1 MMTGR
6 RFAVVSVMVLM
17 LAVFAGPVSSSETP
31 GTATGPMLADY
42 NADGRITATEL
53 DSAIL
58 DHLVHLGN
66 NQASPYTVADLADA
80 AYIVSYR
87 DGSPARVV
95 DSAGNIHVVYRP
107 PGRIIVFDGSTYETL
122 RSLDVSHDRVTGVSK
137 YFLEDPVFYPEL
149 KGKATV
155 GSVWAPEMEA
165 VVALRP
171 DAVFLYANTSKK
183 DCDAIEAQVHQYLP
197 GTEVYRFECFRPDT
211 YMEEVSKIALVFNR
225 QAEGE
230 RFIRFYRSVMD
241 PVAEAVSKMPE
252 EKKVP
257 VYFESWNDYKSAANG
272 SGYHEKIV
280 LAGGHNLFG
289 TLPNPYPVIDPEAV
303 LKADPAVIIK
313 QIGAGE
319 TKVGG
324 YTTDDLAPFAEVKQK
339 LLARTGWDQLAA
351 VRDDR
356 VYVTHSDILGS
367 SSHFIGVAYL
377 AKWFYPDL
385 FPGLDPLA
393 IHQQYL
399 TDFQKVPVNI
409 SRQGAFVYH

>member
-1 MMTGR
+1 MNR
-6 RFAVVSVMVLM
+6 RHVPALAGILALLLLMPLVSVADQA
-17 LAVFAGPVSSSETP
+17 AVTHS
-31 GTATGPMLADY
+31 GPMLADY
-42 NADGRITATEL
+42 NGDGRITATEL

-58 DHLVHLGN
+58 DRLVRLGN
-66 NQASPYTVADLADA
+66 SQASPSTAADLANA
-80 AYIVSYR
+80 AYVVSYR
-87 DGSPARVV
+87 NGTPARVV
-95 DSAGNIHVVYRP
+95 DSAGNVHVVCRP
-107 PGRIIVFDGSTYETL
+107 PGRVIVFDGSTYETL
-122 RSLDVSHDRVTGVSK
+122 RSLNVSHDRVIGVSK

-149 KGKATV
+149 KGTATV

-211 YMEEVSKIALVFNR
+211 YMEEVGKIAGIFNH
-225 QAEGE
+225 QADGE
-230 RFIRFYRSVMD
+230 RFIQFYRSVMGPIAD
-241 PVAEAVSKMPE
+241 GVSGMPE

-303 LKADPAVIIK
+303 LKAGPEVIIK

-324 YTTDDLAPFAEVKQK
+324 YTTNDIAPFAEVKQK
-339 LLARTGWDQLAA
+339 ILARTGWEQLPA
-351 VRDDR
+351 VKNDR
-356 VYVTHSDILGS
+356 VYVIHSDILGS

-393 IHQQYL
+393 VHQQYL
-399 TDFQKVPVNI
+399 TEFQRVPVTI